1 MPEFTLLLCVVR
13 WMVNQDETHVEN
25 RAKFRLWKQVLR
37 LSLDMTAEAQIYN
50 LSTGQIMRPLAK
62 LIAYPL
68 AGLNAWRRKPEVL
81 YVIIHPNSRATILS
95 RTSPESGMIRK
106 QEIEISAR
114 GDVTLLVEKQ
124 YNRPRLATQAQ
135 INHFELK
142 LRNQE
147 SKPARINRITRYITS
162 VRPNPRL
169 HQMINNAI
177 AEVKQI

>member
-37 LSLDMTAEAQIYN
+37 LSLHMTAEAQVYN

-68 AGLNAWRRKPEVL
+68 AGFNACRKPEVL
-81 YVIIHPNSRATILS
+81 YVIMHPNQRATILS

-162 VRPNPRL
+162 VRPTPRL

>member
-1 MPEFTLLLCVVR
+1 M
-13 WMVNQDETHVEN
+13 
-25 RAKFRLWKQVLR
+25 
-37 LSLDMTAEAQIYN
+37 
-50 LSTGQIMRPLAK
+50 
-62 LIAYPL
+62 
-68 AGLNAWRRKPEVL
+68 
-81 YVIIHPNSRATILS
+81 HPNQRATILS

-106 QEIEISAR
+106 QEIEISEA
-114 GDVTLLVEKQ
+114 GDVTLLAEKQ

-169 HQMINNAI
+169 HQMISNAI

>member
-1 MPEFTLLLCVVR
+1 MPEFTLLMCVVR

-37 LSLDMTAEAQIYN
+37 LSLHMTAEAQVYT
-50 LSTGQIMRPLAK
+50 LSTGHIMRPLAK

-68 AGLNAWRRKPEVL
+68 AGLNAVRQPEVL
-81 YVIIHPNSRATILS
+81 YMIMHPNQRATILS

-147 SKPARINRITRYITS
+147 SKPARINRITRHITS
-162 VRPNPRL
+162 VRPTPRL